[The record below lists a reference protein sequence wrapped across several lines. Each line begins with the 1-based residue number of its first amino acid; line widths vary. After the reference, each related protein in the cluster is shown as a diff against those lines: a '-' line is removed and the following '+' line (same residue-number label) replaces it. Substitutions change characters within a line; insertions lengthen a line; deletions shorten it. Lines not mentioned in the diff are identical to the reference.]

1 MNKKNTIS
9 FETYLNT
16 YHTIQTCKSYLY
28 NINIFLENNPKAN
41 NYKYVDI
48 IRVLHEEKTKRGELT
63 SVYCKIAA
71 IKKYYDYLIEIGVR
85 NTHPCKSLKTKKS
98 TSFIQ
103 TQDLFSKQE
112 LELLLQ
118 IVASK
123 NENQLRQ
130 KLIVS
135 FLIYQGMSS
144 HEISI
149 LKIDELDLENGLI
162 TIAKNRNKN
171 KRVLELKSRQIL
183 WLHTY
188 LETVRANFPNSSD
201 GILMVNAM
209 GEFYNVGRIF
219 NLIEGYKPLFLDKN
233 LNPTKIRQSV
243 IANLL
248 NESNNP
254 LESVQLFA
262 GHKWPMTTEK
272 YKHSDIFLTTNK
284 TKNWHPLDNGTLM
297 EHTTT

>member
-16 YHTIQTCKSYLY
+16 YHTLQTCKSYLY
-28 NINIFLENNPKAN
+28 NINIFLDNNPKAN

-118 IVASK
+118 IVANK

-144 HEISI
+144 YEISI
-149 LKIDELDLENGLI
+149 LKIEELDLENGLI

-183 WLHTY
+183 WLQTY
-188 LETVRANFPNSSD
+188 LETIRANFPNSSD
-201 GILMVNAM
+201 GILMVNAN
-209 GEFYNVGRIF
+209 GDFYDVGRIF
-219 NLIEGYKPLFLDKN
+219 NLIESYKPLFLGKN

-297 EHTTT
+297 EHTTI

>member
-16 YHTIQTCKSYLY
+16 YHTLQTCKSYLY

-41 NYKYVDI
+41 NYKYVDV

-171 KRVLELKSRQIL
+171 KRVLELKSKQIL

-188 LETVRANFPNSSD
+188 LETIRTNFPNSSD

-219 NLIEGYKPLFLDKN
+219 NIIEGYKPLFLDKN